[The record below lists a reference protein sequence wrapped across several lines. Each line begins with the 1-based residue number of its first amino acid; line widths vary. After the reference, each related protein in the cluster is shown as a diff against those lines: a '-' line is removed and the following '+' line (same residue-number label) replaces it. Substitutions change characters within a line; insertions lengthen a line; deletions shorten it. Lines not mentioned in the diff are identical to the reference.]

1 MNLFRSEEHARK
13 WDGFDESMV
22 SALKPISE
30 WAEIFSNEFF
40 RQRGRPD
47 YLSWMSTDE
56 AQAAVEELRSRL
68 PVPAE

>member
-13 WDGFDESMV
+13 WDGFDESMA

-40 RQRGRPD
+40 RQRNRPD
-47 YLSWMSTDE
+47 YLSWMGTE
-56 AQAAVEELRSRL
+56 EGQAAFAELRSRL
-68 PVPAE
+68 PHRSE